1 MRSALFANFNRA
13 KLLFIVVLTVV
24 ALVSGCASSPPEP
37 AEDRA
42 VGKAVCD
49 TYIILSMCVED
60 IDLDGTV
67 DMVYFTD
74 TLEAFMYQDGKKS
87 EVEQVMPFHRCAV
100 PLNEGMQT
108 TTNRILNRANL
119 TFSQELDITRKL
131 LASYRAAKPEIDACN
146 ARYEDTEPAQESSPD
161 EFSDFEPDWDDEF

>member
-1 MRSALFANFNRA
+1 MRMRVNAMAGRETFLV
-13 KLLFIVVLTVV
+13 VVLT
-24 ALVSGCASSPPEP
+24 ALLAGCTVNPPT
-37 AEDRA
+37 RV

-74 TLEAFMYQDGKKS
+74 TLEAFMYQQGKQAI
-87 EVEQVMPFHRCAV
+87 VQQVMPFHRCAV
-100 PLNEGMQT
+100 PLNAGMQA

-119 TFSQELDITRKL
+119 TLSEELDITRKL

-146 ARYEDTEPAQESSPD
+146 AQFEDSEPAEESQHD
-161 EFSDFEPDWDDEF
+161 DFSDFEPDWDSEW

>member
-1 MRSALFANFNRA
+1 MSMLARFVAAVLRTICAAL
-13 KLLFIVVLTVV
+13 
-24 ALVSGCASSPPEP
+24 ALVMLATGCATHLPPD
-37 AEDRA
+37 AANRT
-42 VGKAVCD
+42 VGNAVCD

-74 TLEAFMYQDGKKS
+74 TLEAFMYQEGEKAS
-87 EVEQVMPFHRCAV
+87 VEKVMPFHRCAV

-108 TTNRILNRANL
+108 TTNRILNRASL
-119 TFSQELDITRKL
+119 SFSEELDITRKL

-146 ARYEDTEPAQESSPD
+146 ARFEDEEPEETPHD
-161 EFSDFEPDWDDEF
+161 DFSDFEPDWDDEF